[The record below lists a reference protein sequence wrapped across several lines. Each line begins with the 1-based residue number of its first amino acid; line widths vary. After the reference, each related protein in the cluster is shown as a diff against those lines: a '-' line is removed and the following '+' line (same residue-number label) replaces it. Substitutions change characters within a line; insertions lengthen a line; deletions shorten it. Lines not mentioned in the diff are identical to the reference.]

1 MLLGRVN
8 LFKIIWFKVK
18 SLEVQL
24 LVIKCV
30 KVGGSDL
37 YSVVS
42 IPTKGLSFE
51 NKKVYVTLQLSHLSV
66 DSASD
71 GKPSKKTKKK
81 HFYFKYDGFFPH
93 THPSPCSL
101 LINQFLVIIVDQY
114 FQSIW
119 SLNFASSILPINLNH
134 FVACL
139 K

>member
-42 IPTKGLSFE
+42 IPTKGLSYE
-51 NKKVYVTLQLSHLSV
+51 NRKVYVTLQLSHL
-66 DSASD
+66 
-71 GKPSKKTKKK
+71 
-81 HFYFKYDGFFPH
+81 
-93 THPSPCSL
+93 
-101 LINQFLVIIVDQY
+101 
-114 FQSIW
+114 
-119 SLNFASSILPINLNH
+119 
-134 FVACL
+134 
-139 K
+139 